1 MREMKVGDR
10 VKIVIEGRL
19 DYLDDSGLKIN
30 GKVYDTGEYSHIE
43 KLFSEQP
50 TLILEPGKEYLA
62 APNWRMRCISALR
75 MEENGEYPIVMERY
89 SKDKGWKGPYYYK
102 KNGTHKYE
110 EHNIIDPWNPKPVVD
125 WSLYSKWTKAVAM
138 NKNGIWHWFDARPV
152 LTSADTWN
160 VFKGYLSGII
170 PPEYAPKNADG
181 TPWVGNWEDSLVVR
195 EED

>member
-1 MREMKVGDR
+1 MKVGDR

-43 KLFSEQP
+43 KLSSEQP

-62 APNWRMRCISALR
+62 APDWRMRCISDLR
-75 MEENGEYPIVMERY
+75 MEGNGEHPIVMEWY
-89 SKDKGWKGPYYYK
+89 SKDKGWKGPFYYK
-102 KNGTHKYE
+102 KDGTHKYE
-110 EHNIIDPWNPKPVVD
+110 EHNIIGPWNPNPKPVVD
-125 WSLYSKWTKAVAM
+125 WSLHSKWTKAVAQIS
-138 NKNGIWHWFDARPV
+138 KNRIWRACNSIPLKAYDYYYV
-152 LTSADTWN
+152 DGLNISL
-160 VFKGYLSGII
+160 KI

-195 EED
+195 EEE

>member
-1 MREMKVGDR
+1 MNAGDK

-43 KLFSEQP
+43 KLSSEQP
-50 TLILEPGKEYLA
+50 TLTLEPGKEYLA

-75 MEENGEYPIVMERY
+75 MEENGEYPIVMEWY

-110 EHNIIDPWNPKPVVD
+110 EHNIIGPWNPKPVVD
-125 WSLYSKWTKAVAM
+125 WSLYSKWTKAVALD
-138 NKNGIWHWFDARPV
+138 KDGRWYGYTGIPTK
-152 LTSADTWN
+152 LSETWALQ
-160 VFKGYLSGII
+160 YSIISI

-181 TPWVGNWEDSLVVR
+181 TPWVGSWEDSLVVR
-195 EED
+195 RDEE